1 MGKAAKAVA
10 GKKKLP
16 SAPLAEKKKK
26 VAKNPLF
33 EKTPKNFRL
42 GGDIQP
48 KRDLTRFV
56 KWPKYIRLQR
66 MKRIMLMRLKMPP
79 AINQFNS
86 AIDKNQATTLL
97 KLLKK
102 YIPETQEAKKKRLL
116 EIAQQK
122 KDGQEVKT
130 KKPTVIKYGLNH
142 VTTLIENKAAKLV
155 VIAHDVDPIELVC
168 WMPALCRKKDV
179 PYCIIKGKGRLGAL
193 VHKKSASCVALTA
206 VRQEDKGDLDTLANN
221 FKAQFNENMEHRR
234 KWGGGIMGIKSQHVM
249 QRREKAIQ
257 QEQAKKLGLQ
267 SLEER
272 SGRHAGGAQLL
283 AATRG
288 AMRPVRTLLVV
299 PRLR

>member
-1 MGKAAKAVA
+1 MGKAAKAA
-10 GKKKLP
+10 AGGKKKLP
-16 SAPLAEKKKK
+16 SAPLAEKKRK
-26 VAKNPLF
+26 AQKNPLF

-86 AIDKNQATTLL
+86 SIDKNQAQVLL
-97 KLLKK
+97 RLLKK
-102 YIPETQEAKKKRLL
+102 YTPETQEAKKKRLL
-116 EIAQQK
+116 EMAQQK

-206 VRQEDKGDLDTLANN
+206 VRQEDKGELDTLSNN
-221 FKAQFNENMEHRR
+221 FKAQFNDNTEVRR
-234 KWGGGIMGIKSQHVM
+234 RWGGGIMGIKSQHVM

-267 SLEER
+267 I
-272 SGRHAGGAQLL
+272 A
-283 AATRG
+283 
-288 AMRPVRTLLVV
+288 
-299 PRLR
+299 